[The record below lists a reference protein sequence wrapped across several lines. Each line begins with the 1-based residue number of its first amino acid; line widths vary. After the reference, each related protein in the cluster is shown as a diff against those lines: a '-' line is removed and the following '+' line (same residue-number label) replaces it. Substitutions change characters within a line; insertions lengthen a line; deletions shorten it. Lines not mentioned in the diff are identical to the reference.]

1 MCSECTEPVKTQ
13 SPFVPQSA
21 STTSSTGYE
30 TPQASIL
37 QQTTQP
43 KVVPELQRSVPVQQQ
58 DTKEFI
64 SDHLNKQSH
73 KLSSVDQG
81 TRRNAEGLNVNSTSI
96 KPEPGKQ
103 FVERKQ
109 AGNVSVSGASK
120 DSQRRGSNS
129 SSVSSLSDI
138 IQDIRISPHEAKLA
152 TENVPTKGK

>member
-1 MCSECTEPVKTQ
+1 M
-13 SPFVPQSA
+13 
-21 STTSSTGYE
+21 
-30 TPQASIL
+30 
-37 QQTTQP
+37 
-43 KVVPELQRSVPVQQQ
+43 
-58 DTKEFI
+58 
-64 SDHLNKQSH
+64 
-73 KLSSVDQG
+73 
-81 TRRNAEGLNVNSTSI
+81 NSTSI

-152 TENVPTKGK
+152 TENIPTKGKWVSVLNCTCSFSCHLISLRFSRHTSTCC